1 MSPTILAIDTATE
14 FASVALYDAQEGT
27 LAESSWHTSM
37 NHTVELM
44 PTVVRLMEDQR
55 LSPQELD
62 AVAVALGPGSFTGLR
77 IGLSLAKGLCVS
89 LGIPIVGIPT
99 LDIVA
104 YVHYGQHLPICAI
117 LQAGRGRICAALYHK
132 VENGW
137 ERTTDYHLVT
147 VEELSNRAEDRILF
161 CGEIDEP
168 LRRALTAQLR
178 ERAVIAPRSSSLR
191 RAAYLAELGWE
202 HLRAKGADDV
212 ASLEPL
218 YLHYPRIGEQDHG
231 PS

>member
-14 FASVALYDAQEGT
+14 FASVALYDAQQGT

-44 PTVVRLMEDQR
+44 PTVVRLMDNQR
-55 LSPQELD
+55 LSPQQLD

-77 IGLSLAKGLCVS
+77 IGLSVAKGLCVY
-89 LGIPIVGIPT
+89 LGTPIIGIPT

-104 YVHYGQHLPICAI
+104 YAHYDQQLPICAI

-132 VENGW
+132 VETGW
-137 ERTTDYHLVT
+137 QRTTDYQLVT
-147 VEELSNRAEDRILF
+147 VEGLSNRVEDRTLF

-178 ERAVIAPRSSSLR
+178 DRAAITPRASCLR

-202 HLRAKGADDV
+202 QFRTRGGDEV

-218 YLHYPRIGEQDHG
+218 YLHYPKIGEQDHG

>member
-14 FASVALYDAQEGT
+14 FASVALYETQQGA
-27 LAESSWHTSM
+27 LAESSWHTAM

-44 PTVVRLMEDQR
+44 PTVVRLLDNQR
-55 LSPQELD
+55 LSTQQLD

-77 IGLSLAKGLCVS
+77 IGLSVAKGLCAY
-89 LGIPIVGIPT
+89 LGTPIIGIPT

-104 YVHYGQHLPICAI
+104 YAHYDQQLPICAI
-117 LQAGRGRICAALYHK
+117 LQAGRGRFCAALYHK
-132 VENGW
+132 ADSGW
-137 ERTTDYHLVT
+137 QRTTDYQLVT
-147 VEELSNRAEDRILF
+147 VEELSNRVESRTLF
-161 CGEIDEP
+161 CGEIDEH

-178 ERAVIAPRSSSLR
+178 DRVAIASPASSLR

-202 HLRAKGADDV
+202 QFRARGGDEV

-218 YLHYPRIGEQDHG
+218 YLHYPKIGEEDHG